1 MDMKKTLTSEQK
13 ALFDAMTQ
21 LQKKFVT
28 ALLDGANQTGA
39 YRKAGGKAKTDDGA
53 RASASQILTNHNVQA
68 FLQSVQY
75 ETVNE
80 AIMTYTE
87 AMERLTLMGRTTIH
101 DIATFGNY
109 QIGEDEDGQ
118 PVFQASWKFKDS
130 KNIKPEHLAAVA
142 ELSTGKDGLKI
153 KLHDP
158 KAAIKQL
165 AEMRGWEAPKKAE
178 LTGANGGPIQ
188 TSNLT
193 PDEAAE
199 AYRKLMG

>member
-1 MDMKKTLTSEQK
+1 MTLTEEQK
-13 ALFDAMTQ
+13 ALFDALTQ

-28 ALLDGANQTGA
+28 HILKGKNQTQA
-39 YRKAGGKAKTDDGA
+39 YRKAGGKAKTSD
-53 RASASQILTNHNVQA
+53 SANVSANQIFNNLKVQA
-68 FLQSVQY
+68 FIQSVQH

-80 AIMTYTE
+80 AIMTYEE

-109 QIGEDEDGQ
+109 QIGEDEEGQ

>member
-1 MDMKKTLTSEQK
+1 MTLTEEQK
-13 ALFDAMTQ
+13 ALFDALTQ
-21 LQKKFVT
+21 LQRRFVT
-28 ALLDGANQTGA
+28 ALLEGANQTEA
-39 YRKAGGKAKTDDGA
+39 YRRAGGKAKGDGE
-53 RASASQILTNHNVQA
+53 RSKASQLVTNSNVQA
-68 FLQSVQY
+68 FLQSVQH

-142 ELSTGKDGLKI
+142 ELSTGKDGLKL

-158 KAAIKQL
+158 KIAIKQL
-165 AEMRGWEAPKKAE
+165 AEMCGWEAPKKAE

-199 AYRKLMG
+199 AYRKMMG